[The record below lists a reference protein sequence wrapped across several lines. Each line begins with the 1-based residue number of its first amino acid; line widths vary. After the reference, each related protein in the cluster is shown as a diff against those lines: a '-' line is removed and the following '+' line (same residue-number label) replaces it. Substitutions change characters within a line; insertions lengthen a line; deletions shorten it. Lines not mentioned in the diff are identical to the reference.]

1 MGPIPGIGHFR
12 LVCARPRIW
21 FAALALVALFCSG
34 CHPVPPVDV
43 QPLFVAGMNFDAV
56 KQLKA
61 MELSTADVS
70 EIAQAKQAGL
80 SDAACVQ
87 VLQIYRSRKQPF
99 NAGDAIGGLLGAGA
113 SEALVLNLARLNQ
126 LGLGS
131 GELEAMRLAGLPDDI
146 LLAVAQHHAAGQPV
160 LSGASLAGLKNL
172 GMRTDTLLQLARRG
186 VPESDASAIMAARR
200 HGAKDEAILRQFS
213 GS

>member
-1 MGPIPGIGHFR
+1 
-12 LVCARPRIW
+12 
-21 FAALALVALFCSG
+21 
-34 CHPVPPVDV
+34 
-43 QPLFVAGMNFDAV
+43 MNFDAV

-61 MELSTADVS
+61 MELTTADVS
-70 EIAQAKQAGL
+70 EIAQAKQAGF